1 MKRTYMVP
9 ALQVDE
15 AQVQHMMAISVED
28 DKADPEMG
36 VLTKK
41 NEAWEYWDDEAE

>member
-1 MKRTYMVP
+1 MVP

-15 AQVQHMMAISVED
+15 AQVQHMMAVSVED
-28 DKADPEMG
+28 DYADPEME

-41 NEAWEYWDDEAE
+41 NEAWEYWDEEAE

>member
-1 MKRTYMVP
+1 MKTYMKP

-15 AQVQHMMAISVED
+15 AQAQNMMAVSIED
-28 DKADPEMG
+28 DSADPDKE